1 MLVTDL
7 KNGQNERRE
16 IFKRD
21 LAVKAKL
28 IIDAYIHGL
37 LLMPNN

>member
-1 MLVTDL
+1 MLITDL
-7 KNGQNERRE
+7 KNGRNERR
-16 IFKRD
+16 FKKD
-21 LAVKAKL
+21 LTIKAIL